1 MKLIEETLYGEP
13 VSHNMLYKSCI
24 YNYCTSNPSNHLVV

>member
-24 YNYCTSNPSNHLVV
+24 YN